1 MTATALLERARRVRF
16 DVGTLRY
23 SAAGLATV
31 VLWLLV
37 GELGIAMRD
46 RAVMPASLDML
57 RRYGASDHM
66 VSVLLSGIPA
76 VLALLMSPLIGGAS
90 DRYRSRWG
98 RRRPFLFALAPVG
111 ALALLGVAAS
121 NRMGVWSAALA
132 GGAAD
137 PNSHA
142 LTIFAICWTIFSGVM
157 LCVQALYTGL
167 VNDILPRQWL
177 GRFFGLYRVVSLLLG
192 IAFYLWLF
200 PSLDQHLFAIV
211 GVIALL
217 YAGLIMLMCAMVR
230 EGAYPAP
237 VPLKGASMTRARASL
252 ADAFTLPQAG
262 WIFGALVVGGIAFGP
277 FNTFSQYYAESL
289 GVSKTELGEL
299 SSMAYGVS
307 IVLALIIGTLVDR
320 YGAVTMSLA
329 IMALYTAGIG
339 AGFVLLHDAGTFRPV
354 YLMHVVL
361 SGAYFTA
368 AASLP
373 MALLPR
379 LDFLRFCAIKDLLGA
394 LLGIAVSL
402 VQGAVL
408 DRAGH
413 DYRLTLLF
421 AACAGAVAT
430 VCLARLMRRP
440 DPSTVPASKSLG

>member
-1 MTATALLERARRVRF
+1 MAILTFMERARRSRF

-23 SAAGLATV
+23 SAVGLVTV
-31 VLWLLV
+31 ITWLLV
-37 GELGIAMRD
+37 GELGMAMRD
-46 RAVMPASLDML
+46 RAVMPASLEML
-57 RRYGASDHM
+57 RRYGASDHL

-76 VLALLMSPLIGGAS
+76 ALALLMTPLIGGAS

-111 ALALLGVAAS
+111 GLALLGVAAS
-121 NRMGVWSAALA
+121 QRLGAWSAALA
-132 GGAAD
+132 GAGAD
-137 PNSHA
+137 PHSHA
-142 LTIFAICWTIFSGVM
+142 LTVFAVCWTIFAGVM

-167 VNDILPRQWL
+167 VNDVLPREWL
-177 GRFFGLYRVVSLLLG
+177 GRFFGLYRVVSLSIG

-200 PSLDQHLFAIV
+200 PALDRHLFAIV
-211 GVIALL
+211 GVIAVL
-217 YAGLIMLMCAMVR
+217 YAGMIMLMCAMVR

-237 VPLKGASMTRARASL
+237 APRAGASLTRARASF

-262 WIFGALVVGGIAFGP
+262 WIFGALIVGGIAFGP

-307 IVLALIIGTLVDR
+307 IVLALIIGSMVDR

-339 AGFVLLHDAGTFRPV
+339 AGYLLLHDAGTFRPV
-354 YLMHVVL
+354 YLLHVVL

-379 LDFLRFCAIKDLLGA
+379 LDFLRFCAIKDLLGSF
-394 LLGIAVSL
+394 LGISL
-402 VQGAVL
+402 SLAQGAVL

-421 AACAGAVAT
+421 AACAGMVAT
-430 VCLARLMRRP
+430 VCLGRL
-440 DPSTVPASKSLG
+440 VHQAHAAPAPAIGKS